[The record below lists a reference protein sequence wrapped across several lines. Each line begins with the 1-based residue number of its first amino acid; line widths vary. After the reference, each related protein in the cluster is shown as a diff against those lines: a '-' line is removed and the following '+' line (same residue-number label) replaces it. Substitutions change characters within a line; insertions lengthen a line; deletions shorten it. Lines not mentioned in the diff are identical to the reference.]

1 MAQVE
6 SIVATLAA
14 RWGVEQHGSSTTVWA
29 IVPLTTREVPRVFET
44 RGARVRTLGV
54 RTVDV
59 RDG

>member
-1 MAQVE
+1 L

-14 RWGVEQHGSSTTVWA
+14 RWGVEQHGSVTTVWA
-29 IVPLTTREVPRVFET
+29 IVPLTTGEARAFET